1 MSPDIRARLDERK
14 RVNACPP
21 FGLGSSVRGRRPIH
35 SLILREVVA
44 TIGRMHARFAVAA
57 SLTLLLAACGGD
69 DKQVKDPSSANGDEG
84 APAADGEDDKADRG
98 DAKSDEAPEETSG
111 IPTKCAERSGDICLP
126 SNKFAKKMCNGDY
139 PTVAMKLFSAGT
151 PWTRGYLTH
160 ETNAWNASGGGS
172 SNEKLKLDEEVLVL
186 RHRKPSGDEGGM
198 QVSGASGGFDALRWD
213 GMCVTLDESEL
224 RFDPPQNPRNAR
236 LVWTRIEIDTRDA
249 LKKDDTVREM
259 YIAYK
264 KECKGV
270 TVGSVSKKCEELDGK
285 LSVVIANYVRT
296 SGESLPVPKKMPE

>member
-1 MSPDIRARLDERK
+1 
-14 RVNACPP
+14 
-21 FGLGSSVRGRRPIH
+21 
-35 SLILREVVA
+35 
-44 TIGRMHARFAVAA
+44 MHARFVLAA
-57 SLTLLLAACGGD
+57 SFTLVLACGGD
-69 DKQVKDPSSANGDEG
+69 DKQVKDPSSAKSDDAPSAEGETAQADDADE
-84 APAADGEDDKADRG
+84 KAD
-98 DAKSDEAPEETSG
+98 AAPEETSG

-126 SNKFAKKMCNGDY
+126 SNKFVKKICNGDY
-139 PTVAMKLFSAGT
+139 PTLAMKLFSAGT

-186 RHRKPSGDEGGM
+186 RHRKPSGEEGGI
-198 QVSGASGGFDALRWD
+198 QVSGASGGYDALRWD

-224 RFDPPQNPRNAR
+224 RFDPPHNPRNAR
-236 LVWTRIEIDTRDA
+236 LVWTRIEMDTREA
-249 LKKDDTVREM
+249 LKKDDTVRDM

-270 TVGSVSKKCEELDGK
+270 TVGAVSKKCEELDGK

-296 SGESLPVPKKMPE
+296 SGDSLPVPKKMPE